1 MDSQP
6 ALYLRLDSALPGSV
20 KAEEHVGC
28 GSDGGSGGSGS
39 DGSDMVFMRPT
50 PWVVWGRDKSLKG
63 WKEVEYEIVRDA
75 YDNCIAVCNLENIDP
90 LGIHTGESLVV
101 APSQTL
107 SHREYHRLRIAALR
121 VVVIR
126 LDIYNIALDHHHQRA
141 RILGTSPQSID
152 GADNRWKELR
162 NLEAAK
168 EFCNELAP
176 STSPHTHTPTPCT
189 RSTPRNCSTHTSTP
203 HSNASTPTPR
213 TQTHHSM
220 HPHPPHAPTLP
231 ATALVPL
238 SYPPPFPHP
247 SSRLMPR
254 APPLAPNPC
263 PFSHRLTLRTHSHT
277 TTLPPHPTPSFPP
290 SPNQMSQ

>member
-1 MDSQP
+1 MHPLHPTQLFHP
-6 ALYLRLDSALPGSV
+6 RLHP
-20 KAEEHVGC
+20 
-28 GSDGGSGGSGS
+28 
-39 DGSDMVFMRPT
+39 
-50 PWVVWGRDKSLKG
+50 
-63 WKEVEYEIVRDA
+63 
-75 YDNCIAVCNLENIDP
+75 
-90 LGIHTGESLVV
+90 
-101 APSQTL
+101 
-107 SHREYHRLRIAALR
+107 
-121 VVVIR
+121 
-126 LDIYNIALDHHHQRA
+126 
-141 RILGTSPQSID
+141 TSP
-152 GADNRWKELR
+152 
-162 NLEAAK
+162 
-168 EFCNELAP
+168 
-176 STSPHTHTPTPCT
+176 
-189 RSTPRNCSTHTSTP
+189 THTSTP

-213 TQTHHSM
+213 TQTHHST